1 MLIGR
6 AEKMRNAKEP
16 SPRFAAP
23 EKSDRR
29 LFRYALLTWIASSVG
44 IVSDLILGWSKP
56 GNIGPGGIIQ
66 VGWADYAL
74 WRPGV
79 SMLLASVAFPFY
91 LLGMVVFFEKTRATF
106 PRLARL
112 LRITGFASACG
123 WLLTHA
129 FFCYPQY
136 VFAYLSQRGVPTVAA
151 NLAGELLWILL
162 PSLLIF
168 MLLMA
173 VTLLLFAGA
182 ILAGK
187 TEYPR
192 PVALL
197 SPIAVA
203 AILSTLRLIFPSSAL
218 VLGLTTASVHIG
230 MFLLFGYITVKEGRK
245 G

>member
-1 MLIGR
+1 MADSRKKPIR
-6 AEKMRNAKEP
+6 NASAEKFLP
-16 SPRFAAP
+16 AP
-23 EKSDRR
+23 EIRDRR
-29 LFRYALLTWIASSVG
+29 LFQYALLTWIASSVG
-44 IVSDLILGWSKP
+44 IISDLILGWSKP
-56 GNIGPGGIIQ
+56 GDIGPGGIIQ

-91 LLGMVVFFEKTRATF
+91 LLGMVVLFEKTRASF

-129 FFCYPQY
+129 FFCCPQY
-136 VFAYLSQRGVPTVAA
+136 VFAYLSQKGAPTVAE
-151 NLAGELLWILL
+151 NLATELLWMLF

-173 VTLLLFAGA
+173 VTLLLLAGA
-182 ILAGK
+182 ILSGK
-187 TEYPR
+187 TGFPR

-197 SPIAVA
+197 SPIPVAV
-203 AILSTLRLIFPSSAL
+203 ILSVLRLTFPLSAL

-230 MFLLFGYITVKEGRK
+230 MFLLFGYITVREGRRK
-245 G
+245 

>member
-1 MLIGR
+1 MADTRQIPI
-6 AEKMRNAKEP
+6 ETS
-16 SPRFAAP
+16 SPDKLVGAQEAP
-23 EKSDRR
+23 DRR
-29 LFRYALLTWIASSVG
+29 LFLYALLTWIASLVG
-44 IVSDLILGWSKP
+44 IASDLILGWSKP
-56 GNIGPGGIIQ
+56 GSIGPGGIIQ
-66 VGWADYAL
+66 IGWADYAL

-91 LLGMVVFFEKTRATF
+91 LLGMVVLFEKTRPAF

-129 FFCYPQY
+129 FFCCPQY
-136 VFAYLSQRGVPTVAA
+136 VFAYLSQRGAPTVAE
-151 NLAGELLWILL
+151 NLAVGLLWMLL

-168 MLLMA
+168 LILMA

-182 ILAGK
+182 ILSGK
-187 TEYPR
+187 TGYPR

-197 SPIAVA
+197 SPIPVA
-203 AILSTLRLIFPSSAL
+203 AVLSTLRLIFPSSAL
-218 VLGLTTASVHIG
+218 ILGLTTASVHIG
-230 MFLLFGYITVKEGRK
+230 MFLLFGYIVIKEGRR